1 MRAGG
6 GGAGRAQ
13 GGHVQEHGLSG
24 TSTPEW
30 LEVGD
35 LQGRG
40 SCGDEAGVGSRG
52 HLCRAAA
59 GGELHVYPVRGS
71 LPQAPWTSRSS
82 GPASTLDGS

>member
-1 MRAGG
+1 MGSQAGRAGTGAQEGAPVRAGG
-6 GGAGRAQ
+6 GGARRAQ
-13 GGHVQEHGLSG
+13 GGHIQEQGLSG
-24 TSTPEW
+24 TNTPEW

-59 GGELHVYPVRGS
+59 GESRTFTVRGS
-71 LPQAPWTSRSS
+71 L
-82 GPASTLDGS
+82 L